1 MFAKLALRNVRRQVG
16 NYLIYFITVTFT
28 VALMFAIH
36 NVIYSEDLS
45 EFSHGFQDMKQ
56 GLIALS
62 VLVSLVVSFVLG
74 YATSFLLRLRK
85 REFGT
90 YLTLGMT
97 RRNIRTLFILEMLLL
112 GSAALVLGIVL
123 GLFLYQ
129 GLMVLVMNLMQME
142 LDVSGY
148 SVKALVLTVVLV
160 AVVFLLAS
168 LTAGRYLKRATIQE
182 LIHGDQKVTRNARHP
197 VLWLGVSAASLAGIV
212 AGFFIFDRQMTLI
225 AAENGNSM
233 GWLYCMI
240 FFAVCLFL
248 FHVGLCRSIVWL
260 LMRSRKFCAR
270 GSNTFVLRQLSGQ
283 LGANAVIA
291 GILSVLIAFSII
303 GADAALAYKST
314 LDTSLDRAMPFDVM
328 TTFEPDE
335 QGTAFSGPEAER
347 EFEDSVQKM
356 NNIIG
361 SYNAVMGEYPYRIYT
376 DGSQDITGP
385 SGLGYESLKD
395 FYIPISMYNTLLAAA
410 GLPELTLGENEY
422 FIVQEIGFDTE
433 QYRDIPL
440 VKNGVTAVYG
450 GSSRELPLFM
460 SEYFVTVVPDSMVQ
474 GMMVAS
480 YHVGFNLKE
489 GGADASA
496 LQQGILDATKHQDIN
511 DQIGV
516 QGSGIQWGIKEL
528 SRQYQNG
535 TVAVLITG
543 ALYVSVTF
551 VLLAIAVLALKVLA
565 GFSDD
570 RRRYA
575 ILFRIGCGRRGQ
587 RQALFRQLAVFFFL
601 PFIVPIA
608 STVPIAAIIG
618 RMMEGAG
625 LTALSSSAWSVT
637 AAVAALTTVI
647 YVLYFAATYLI
658 ARREVVYNRS

>member
-16 NYLIYFITVTFT
+16 NYLIYFMTVTFT

-36 NVIYSEDLS
+36 NVIYSEELS
-45 EFSHGFQDMKQ
+45 AFSQGFQDMSR
-56 GLIALS
+56 GLTALS
-62 VLVSLVVSFVLG
+62 VLVSLVVAFVLG

-97 RRNIRTLFILEMLLL
+97 RRNIRTLFILETFIL
-112 GSAALVLGIVL
+112 GASALVAGIVL

-129 GLMVLVMNLMQME
+129 GLMMLVMNLMEME
-142 LDVSGY
+142 IDLSGY
-148 SVKALVLTVVLV
+148 SVKALALTVLLV

-168 LTAGRYLKRATIQE
+168 LAAGRYLKRTAIQE
-182 LIHGDQKVTRNARHP
+182 LIHGDRKVSRGARHP
-197 VLWLGVSAASLAGIV
+197 ALWLAVSAASLAGIV
-212 AGFFIFDRQMTLI
+212 ACFVIFDSQM
-225 AAENGNSM
+225 ARAMEEGSNSM
-233 GWLYCMI
+233 GWLYCLI
-240 FFAVCLFL
+240 VLAACLFL
-248 FHVGLCRSIVWL
+248 FHAGLCRSAVWL
-260 LMRSRKFCAR
+260 MMRSRRFCAR

-283 LGANAVIA
+283 LSANSAVA
-291 GILSVLIAFSII
+291 GVLSVLIALSVI

-328 TTFEPDE
+328 TTFEPE
-335 QGTAFSGPEAER
+335 ERGTAFSGPEAER
-347 EFEDSVQKM
+347 EFEDSAQKM

-361 SYNAVMGEYPYRIYT
+361 SYNAVTGEYPYRIYT

-385 SGLGYESLKD
+385 SGVGYERLKD
-395 FYIPISMYNTLLAAA
+395 FYIPVSMYNTLLAAA

-433 QYRDIPL
+433 QYRDLPL

-460 SEYFVTVVPDSMVQ
+460 SEYFVTVVPDSMVE

-489 GGADASA
+489 GGADASEI
-496 LQQGILDATKHQDIN
+496 QQGILDALNRQDIN

-516 QGSGIQWGIKEL
+516 QGCGIQWGIKEL

-543 ALYVSVTF
+543 ALYVSVTL

-575 ILFRIGCGRRGQ
+575 ILFRIGCGRREQ

-601 PFIVPIA
+601 PFILPIA

-618 RMMEGAG
+618 RMMENAG
-625 LTALSSSAWSVT
+625 MAALAGSVWGIT
-637 AAVAALTTVI
+637 GMVAALIAAV

-658 ARREVVYNRS
+658 ARRNIVHTA

>member
-45 EFSHGFQDMKQ
+45 EFSHGFQDMKR

-112 GSAALVLGIVL
+112 GAAALVLGIVL

-129 GLMVLVMNLMQME
+129 GLMMLVMNLLEME
-142 LDVSGY
+142 LDMAGY
-148 SVKALVLTVVLV
+148 SVKAFVLTVVLV

-168 LTAGRYLKRATIQE
+168 LAAGRYLKRVTIQE
-182 LIHGDQKVTRNARHP
+182 LIHGDRKVGQGVRHP
-197 VLWLGVSAASLAGIV
+197 APWLAVSAVSFVGIV
-212 AGFFIFDRQMTLI
+212 ISFFIFDRQM
-225 AAENGNSM
+225 APENGNSM
-233 GWLYCMI
+233 GWFYCMI
-240 FFAVCLFL
+240 FFVACLFL
-248 FHVGLCRSIVWL
+248 FHAGLCRSVVWL

-303 GADAALAYKST
+303 GADAALSYKAT
-314 LDTSLDRAMPFDVM
+314 LDTSLNRAMPFDVM
-328 TTFEPDE
+328 VTFAPNELE
-335 QGTAFSGPEAER
+335 ETFSGPEAER
-347 EFEDSVQKM
+347 EFEDSVRKM
-356 NNIIG
+356 NDIIG
-361 SYNAVMGEYPYRIYT
+361 SYCAVTGEYPYRIYT
-376 DGSQDITGP
+376 DGTQDITGP
-385 SGLGYESLKD
+385 TGIGYEGLPD
-395 FYIPISMYNTLLAAA
+395 YYIPISEYNALLAAA
-410 GLPELTLGENEY
+410 GLSGLSLGENEY
-422 FIVQEIGFDTE
+422 FIVQNIAFDTA
-433 QYRDIPL
+433 QYRDISL
-440 VKNGVTAVYG
+440 VKNGVTATYG
-450 GSSRELPLFM
+450 GSGRELPLF
-460 SEYFVTVVPDSMVQ
+460 SDEYFVTIVPDRMVEN
-474 GMMVAS
+474 MPVAS
-480 YHVGFNLKE
+480 YHVGYGLQDEKIDAE
-489 GGADASA
+489 GLQERIQDA
-496 LQQGILDATKHQDIN
+496 KNHQDIN

-516 QGSGIQWGIKEL
+516 QGSGMRWGVKEF

-565 GFSDD
+565 GLSDD

-575 ILFRIGCGRRGQ
+575 ILFRIGCGRREQ
-587 RQALFRQLAVFFFL
+587 RRALIRQLAVFFFL
-601 PFIVPIA
+601 PSVLPIA
-608 STVPIAAIIG
+608 STVPIAVIIG
-618 RMMEGAG
+618 RMMENFGY
-625 LTALSSSAWSVT
+625 TALLSSSWSIT
-637 AAVAALTTVI
+637 AAVAALIAAV
-647 YVLYFAATYLI
+647 YVLYFTATYLI

>member
-45 EFSHGFQDMKQ
+45 EFSHGFQDMKR

-112 GSAALVLGIVL
+112 GAAALVLGIVL

-129 GLMVLVMNLMQME
+129 GLMMLVMNLLEME
-142 LDVSGY
+142 LDMAGY
-148 SVKALVLTVVLV
+148 SVKAFVLTVVLV

-168 LTAGRYLKRATIQE
+168 LAAGRYLKRVTIQE
-182 LIHGDQKVTRNARHP
+182 LIHGDRKVGQGVRHP
-197 VLWLGVSAASLAGIV
+197 APWLAVSAASFVGIV
-212 AGFFIFDRQMTLI
+212 ISFFIFDRQM
-225 AAENGNSM
+225 APENGNSM
-233 GWLYCMI
+233 GWFYCMI
-240 FFAVCLFL
+240 FFVACLFL
-248 FHVGLCRSIVWL
+248 FHAGLCRSVVWL

-303 GADAALAYKST
+303 GADAALSYKAT
-314 LDTSLDRAMPFDVM
+314 LDTSLNRAMPFDVM
-328 TTFEPDE
+328 VTFAPNELE
-335 QGTAFSGPEAER
+335 ETFSGPEAER
-347 EFEDSVQKM
+347 EFEDSVRKM
-356 NNIIG
+356 NDIIG
-361 SYNAVMGEYPYRIYT
+361 SYCAVTGEYPYRIYT
-376 DGSQDITGP
+376 DGTQDITGP
-385 SGLGYESLKD
+385 TGIGYEGLPD
-395 FYIPISMYNTLLAAA
+395 YYIPISEYNALLAAA
-410 GLPELTLGENEY
+410 GLSGLSLGENEY
-422 FIVQEIGFDTE
+422 FIVQNIAFDTA
-433 QYRDIPL
+433 QYRDISL
-440 VKNGVTAVYG
+440 VKNGVTATYG
-450 GSSRELPLFM
+450 GSGRELPLF
-460 SEYFVTVVPDSMVQ
+460 SDEYFVTIVPDRMVEN
-474 GMMVAS
+474 MPVAS
-480 YHVGFNLKE
+480 YHVGYGLQDEKIDAE
-489 GGADASA
+489 GLQERIQDA
-496 LQQGILDATKHQDIN
+496 KNHQDIN

-516 QGSGIQWGIKEL
+516 QGSGMRWGVKEF

-535 TVAVLITG
+535 TVVVLITG

-565 GFSDD
+565 GLSDD

-575 ILFRIGCGRRGQ
+575 ILFRIGCGRREQ
-587 RQALFRQLAVFFFL
+587 RRALLRQLAVFFFL
-601 PFIVPIA
+601 PSVLPIA
-608 STVPIAAIIG
+608 STVPIAVIIG
-618 RMMEGAG
+618 RMMENFGY
-625 LTALSSSAWSVT
+625 TALLSSSWSIT
-637 AAVAALTTVI
+637 AAVAALIAAV
-647 YVLYFAATYLI
+647 YVLYFTATYLI

>member
-45 EFSHGFQDMKQ
+45 AFSHGFQDMKQ

-112 GSAALVLGIVL
+112 GAAALVLGMVL

-129 GLMVLVMNLMQME
+129 GLMMLVMNLMQME

-148 SVKALVLTVVLV
+148 SVKALVLTAVLV

-182 LIHGDQKVTRNARHP
+182 LIHGDQKVTRSARHP

-212 AGFFIFDRQMTLI
+212 ASFLIFDHQMTQI

-240 FFAVCLFL
+240 FFAACLFL

-314 LDTSLDRAMPFDVM
+314 LDTSLDRVMPFDVM
-328 TTFEPDE
+328 TAFEPEE

-347 EFEDSVQKM
+347 EFEDSAQKM
-356 NNIIG
+356 NHIIG
-361 SYNAVMGEYPYRIYT
+361 SYNAVTGEYPYRIYT

-410 GLPELTLGENEY
+410 GLPELTFGENEY

-496 LQQGILDATKHQDIN
+496 LEQGILDTLNHRNIS
-511 DQIGV
+511 V

-575 ILFRIGCGRRGQ
+575 ILFRIGCGRREQ
-587 RQALFRQLAVFFFL
+587 RRALFRQLAVFFFL

-637 AAVAALTTVI
+637 AAVAVLTTVI
-647 YVLYFAATYLI
+647 YVLYFAATYLV
-658 ARREVVYNRS
+658 ARREVVYSISK

>member
-36 NVIYSEDLS
+36 NVIYSEELS
-45 EFSHGFQDMKQ
+45 AFSQGFQDMKR
-56 GLIALS
+56 GLTALS

-112 GSAALVLGIVL
+112 GAAALVLGIVL

-182 LIHGDQKVTRNARHP
+182 LIHGDQKVTRSARHP
-197 VLWLGVSAASLAGIV
+197 VLWLGVSAASFVGIIIS
-212 AGFFIFDRQMTLI
+212 FFIFDRQM
-225 AAENGNSM
+225 APENGNSM
-233 GWLYCMI
+233 GWFYCMI
-240 FFAVCLFL
+240 FFAACLFL
-248 FHVGLCRSIVWL
+248 FHAGLCRSVVWL
-260 LMRSRKFCAR
+260 LMRSRRFCAQ

-291 GILSVLIAFSII
+291 GILSVLIAFSVI
-303 GADAALAYKST
+303 GADAALSYKAT

-328 TTFEPDE
+328 VTFAPDE
-335 QGTAFSGPEAER
+335 LEDTFSGPEADR
-347 EFEDSVQKM
+347 EFEDSVRKM
-356 NNIIG
+356 NDIIG
-361 SYNAVMGEYPYRIYT
+361 SYCAVTGEYPYRIYT
-376 DGSQDITGP
+376 DGTQDITDPTGI
-385 SGLGYESLKD
+385 GYEGLPD
-395 FYIPISMYNTLLAAA
+395 YYIPVSAYNALLAAA
-410 GLPELTLGENEY
+410 GLSGLSLGENEY
-422 FIVQEIGFDTE
+422 FIVQNITFDTA
-433 QYRDIPL
+433 QYRDISL
-440 VKNGVTAVYG
+440 VKNGVTATYG
-450 GSSRELPLFM
+450 GSGRELPLFADV
-460 SEYFVTVVPDSMVQ
+460 YFVTVVPDRMVEN
-474 GMMVAS
+474 MRVAS

-496 LQQGILDATKHQDIN
+496 LQQGILDAKKHQDIN

-516 QGSGIQWGIKEL
+516 QGSGMQWGIKEL

-575 ILFRIGCGRRGQ
+575 ILFRIGCGRREQ
-587 RQALFRQLAVFFFL
+587 RRALLRQLAVFFFL
-601 PFIVPIA
+601 PSVLPIA
-608 STVPIAAIIG
+608 STVPIAVIIG
-618 RMMEGAG
+618 RMMENFGYAA
-625 LTALSSSAWSVT
+625 LLSSSWSIT
-637 AAVAALTTVI
+637 AAVAALIAAV
-647 YVLYFAATYLI
+647 YVLYFTATYLI

>member
-45 EFSHGFQDMKQ
+45 EFSHGFQDMKR

-112 GSAALVLGIVL
+112 GAAALVLGIVL

-129 GLMVLVMNLMQME
+129 GLMMLVMNLLEME
-142 LDVSGY
+142 LDMAGY
-148 SVKALVLTVVLV
+148 SVKAFVLTVVLV

-168 LTAGRYLKRATIQE
+168 LAAGRYLKRVTIQE
-182 LIHGDQKVTRNARHP
+182 LIHGDRKVGQGVRHP
-197 VLWLGVSAASLAGIV
+197 APWLAVSAASFVGIV
-212 AGFFIFDRQMTLI
+212 ISFFIFDRQM
-225 AAENGNSM
+225 APENGNSM
-233 GWLYCMI
+233 GWFYCMI
-240 FFAVCLFL
+240 FFVACLFL
-248 FHVGLCRSIVWL
+248 FHAGLCRSVVWL

-303 GADAALAYKST
+303 GADAALSYKAT
-314 LDTSLDRAMPFDVM
+314 LDTSLNRAMPFDVM
-328 TTFEPDE
+328 VTFAPNELE
-335 QGTAFSGPEAER
+335 ETFSGPEAER
-347 EFEDSVQKM
+347 EFEDSVRKM
-356 NNIIG
+356 NDIIG
-361 SYNAVMGEYPYRIYT
+361 SYCAVTGEYPYRIYT
-376 DGSQDITGP
+376 DGTQDITGP
-385 SGLGYESLKD
+385 TGIGYEGLPD
-395 FYIPISMYNTLLAAA
+395 YYIPISEYNALLAAA
-410 GLPELTLGENEY
+410 GLSGLSLGENEY
-422 FIVQEIGFDTE
+422 FIVQNIAFDTA
-433 QYRDIPL
+433 QYRDISL
-440 VKNGVTAVYG
+440 VKNGVTATYG
-450 GSSRELPLFM
+450 GSGRELPLF
-460 SEYFVTVVPDSMVQ
+460 SDEYFVTIVPDRMVEN
-474 GMMVAS
+474 MPVVS
-480 YHVGFNLKE
+480 YHVGYGLQDEKIDAE
-489 GGADASA
+489 GLQERIQDA
-496 LQQGILDATKHQDIN
+496 KNHQDIN

-516 QGSGIQWGIKEL
+516 QGSGMRWGVKEF

-565 GFSDD
+565 GLSDD

-575 ILFRIGCGRRGQ
+575 ILFRIGCGRREQ
-587 RQALFRQLAVFFFL
+587 RRALLRQLAVFFFL
-601 PFIVPIA
+601 PSVLPIA
-608 STVPIAAIIG
+608 STVPIAVIIG
-618 RMMEGAG
+618 RMMENFGY
-625 LTALSSSAWSVT
+625 TALLSSSWSIT
-637 AAVAALTTVI
+637 AAVAALIAAV
-647 YVLYFAATYLI
+647 YVLYFTATYLI